1 MADRGELGL
10 MKLFNKILFILLV
23 MPSLCFAGSHS
34 VQITHGVVTGGG
46 GGTLLAG
53 DSSAEISNWAA
64 HSNEGSHYDEFVAV
78 ASGNIAKGFA
88 SLRASYRTQNCK
100 MIVYSSTG
108 TIITTSAPSAVTT
121 TGGSFEFTF
130 SSGSITSSSTYY
142 IGTVCDG
149 SVDRSGSSVAWSS
162 FHVAG
167 TYASPSDISSPG
179 VNSASRG
186 DLRIWITD

>member
-1 MADRGELGL
+1 
-10 MKLFNKILFILLV
+10 

-34 VQITHGVVTGGG
+34 VQITRGVVAGGG

-53 DSSAEISNWAA
+53 NPSAEISTWTAD
-64 HSNEGSHYDEFVAV
+64 SNEGSHYDEFVAV
-78 ASGNIAKGFA
+78 ASGNISKGFT
-88 SLRASYRTQNCK
+88 SLRASYETQNCK

-108 TIITTSAPSAVTT
+108 TILATSAPTAVTT

-149 SVDRSGSSVAWSS
+149 SVDRSGTSVPWKS
-162 FHVAG
+162 FHAAG
-167 TYASPSDISSPG
+167 TYASPANISSPG
-179 VNSASRG
+179 DNGSSRG
-186 DLRIWITD
+186 DLRIWVTD

>member
-1 MADRGELGL
+1 
-10 MKLFNKILFILLV
+10 MKIFDKILFVFLAI
-23 MPSLCFAGSHS
+23 PSLCFAGSHS

-46 GGTLLAG
+46 GGGTLLAG
-53 DSSAEISNWAA
+53 NSSAEISTWTAD
-64 HSNEGSHYDEFVAV
+64 SNEGSHYDEFVAV

-88 SLRASYRTQNCK
+88 SLRASYDTQNCK

-108 TIITTSAPSAVTT
+108 TIITTSAPVAVTT

-149 SVDRSGSSVAWSS
+149 SVDRSSSSAAWAS
-162 FHVAG
+162 FHAAG
-167 TYASPSDISSPG
+167 TYASPANISSPG
-179 VNSASRG
+179 DNGASRG
-186 DLRIWITD
+186 DLRIWVTD

>member
-1 MADRGELGL
+1 MEHRHGDAMRC
-10 MKLFNKILFILLV
+10 LFCILLALA
-23 MPSLCFAGSHS
+23 MAGDGWAG
-34 VQITHGVVTGGG
+34 QIFRGSTTGGG

-53 DSSAEISNWAA
+53 NPSAEISTWTAD
-64 HSNEGSHYDEFVAV
+64 SNEGSHYDKFVAV

-88 SLRASYRTQNCK
+88 SLRASYETQNCK

-108 TIITTSAPSAVTT
+108 TILATSAPSAVTT

-149 SVDRSGSSVAWSS
+149 SVDRSGSSTAWAS

-167 TYASPSDISSPG
+167 TYASPANISSPEDNG
-179 VNSASRG
+179 ASRG
-186 DLRIWITD
+186 HLRIWITD

>member
-1 MADRGELGL
+1 
-10 MKLFNKILFILLV
+10 MKIFDKILFVFLAI
-23 MPSLCFAGSHS
+23 PSLCFAGSHS
-34 VQITHGVVTGGG
+34 VQITRGVAAGGGG

-53 DSSAEISNWAA
+53 NSSAEISTWTAD
-64 HSNEGSHYDEFVAV
+64 SNEGSHYDEFVAV

-88 SLRASYRTQNCK
+88 SLRASYDTQNCK

-108 TIITTSAPSAVTT
+108 TILATSAPAAVTT

-149 SVDRSGSSVAWSS
+149 SVDRSGASTAWAS

-167 TYASPSDISSPG
+167 TYASPANISSPG
-179 VNSASRG
+179 DKGTNRG
-186 DLRIWITD
+186 DLRIWVTD

>member
-1 MADRGELGL
+1 
-10 MKLFNKILFILLV
+10 MKIFDKILFVFLAI
-23 MPSLCFAGSHS
+23 PSLCFAGSHS
-34 VQITHGVVTGGG
+34 VQITRGVVAGGGG

-53 DSSAEISNWAA
+53 NSSAEIFEWAA

-88 SLRASYRTQNCK
+88 SLRASYDTQNCK

-108 TIITTSAPSAVTT
+108 TILATSAPVAVTT

-149 SVDRSGSSVAWSS
+149 SVDRSSSSAAWAS
-162 FHVAG
+162 FHAAG
-167 TYASPSDISSPG
+167 TYASPANISSPG
-179 VNSASRG
+179 DNGANRG
-186 DLRIWITD
+186 DLRIWVTD

>member
-1 MADRGELGL
+1 
-10 MKLFNKILFILLV
+10 MKIFDKILFVFLAI
-23 MPSLCFAGSHS
+23 PSLCFAGSHS

-46 GGTLLAG
+46 GGGTLLAG
-53 DSSAEISNWAA
+53 NPSAEIFDWGA
-64 HSNEGSHYDEFVAV
+64 HSSEGSHYDEFVAV

-88 SLRASYRTQNCK
+88 SLRASYDTQNCK

-108 TIITTSAPSAVTT
+108 TILATSAPAAVTT

-149 SVDRSGSSVAWSS
+149 SVDRSSSSAAWAS
-162 FHVAG
+162 FHAAG
-167 TYASPSDISSPG
+167 TYASPANISSPG
-179 VNSASRG
+179 DNGANRG
-186 DLRIWITD
+186 DLRIWVTD

>member
-1 MADRGELGL
+1 
-10 MKLFNKILFILLV
+10 MKIFDKILFVFLAI
-23 MPSLCFAGSHS
+23 PSLCFAGSHS
-34 VQITHGVVTGGG
+34 VQITRGVVAGGG

-53 DSSAEISNWAA
+53 NSSAEISTWTAD
-64 HSNEGSHYDEFVAV
+64 SNEGSHYDEFVAV

-88 SLRASYRTQNCK
+88 SLRASYATQSCK

-149 SVDRSGSSVAWSS
+149 SVDRSSSSAAWAS
-162 FHVAG
+162 FHAAG
-167 TYASPSDISSPG
+167 TYASPANISSPG
-179 VNSASRG
+179 DNGANRG
-186 DLRIWITD
+186 DLRIWVTD